1 VEADDFRRDLFY
13 RLRWRRWWY
22 IRTDRFQHRYSQTY
36 SPIKPQAQPGR
47 YTIACMLIQQRRIL
61 AQHLYGAGF
70 RTVIIHGDAV
80 IMDNIEAHALQQLAV
95 VPATAE
101 QCSNGRQRENPERTT
116 PGSLTRCQAPPFRQ

>member
-1 VEADDFRRDLFY
+1 MSGSLPAPVFADVP
-13 RLRWRRWWY
+13 
-22 IRTDRFQHRYSQTY
+22 
-36 SPIKPQAQPGR
+36 PIKPQTQPGR

-80 IMDNIEAHALQQLAV
+80 VTDNIEANALQQLAV

-101 QCSNGRQRENPERTT
+101 QCSNGRQREDSERTA
-116 PGSLTRCQAPPFRQ
+116 PGSSMRCQASSFWQ